1 MIAVMTRTTLEAS
14 TATWSE
20 VEAHIRDGCVAIL
33 PFGALEQ
40 HGPHLPLSTDT
51 LMASGLARRI
61 AASVNSLVLPPVHYG
76 ETWNNSRFPGT
87 ISLSFDTVRS
97 IVVDICAGLLADGL
111 PGLVVVNGDYGN
123 QYPLK
128 MAARDALQRWNFP
141 VLVVDY
147 PGLAEVAVEVCETPP
162 SGPGFYHAD
171 ELETSIVLALA
182 PETVHMERVVAEY
195 PQFPTLYG
203 ATPISLR
210 DVSSSGVFGDPRAST
225 AAKGDALLSALG
237 QRAVALVDAFVAD
250 LPGYRAPTPAP

>member
-1 MIAVMTRTTLEAS
+1 MIGVMTGSALEAS

-20 VEAHIRDGCVAIL
+20 VEAHIRSGCVALL

-51 LMASGLARRI
+51 LMASGLAGRI
-61 AASVNSLVLPPVHYG
+61 AGSINSLLLPPVHYG
-76 ETWNNSRFPGT
+76 ETWNNARFPGT
-87 ISLSFDTVRS
+87 VSLSFETVRA
-97 IVVDICAGLLADGL
+97 ITVDICAGLVADGL

-123 QYPLK
+123 QYPLR
-128 MAARDALQRWNFP
+128 MAARDAAQRWDFP

-147 PGLAEVAVEVCETPP
+147 PGLAEVAEEICETPP

-182 PETVHMERVVAEY
+182 PETVHMERAVANY

-210 DVSSSGVFGDPRAST
+210 DVSASGVFGDPRAST

-237 QRAVALVDAFVAD
+237 QRALALVTAFVGG
-250 LPGYRAPTPAP
+250 LPGYRAPVAGS